1 MKRKAYT
8 MPGKVAAMFMLV
20 LITVFVLLEIVALVV
35 LSENDAFFDNG
46 VSLRR
51 LVYENAVQDAYDDVM
66 DLYISPKLYGY
77 NTSSDYISE
86 LYSPENS
93 NLFFEVT
100 DEGGNLLY
108 RNYSESDYR
117 YKNIIGERTFSIS
130 ESVYNGG
137 LYWNSAEYSM
147 DSAVLSD
154 LGDYPIS
161 VDKGFSLSIIPS
173 GNAGAA
179 LMTEGTDTAED
190 AGTPPE
196 RQVTITFTA
205 AIREKLTAKD
215 QVYYML
221 TLADFFIVH
230 RAGIAV
236 TCGIGIIAAILL
248 FIYLLCSA
256 GHHRNADGMDEVAPE
271 ALDTVPLD
279 LYAVFVF
286 WVSFAFAFVAVEAL
300 FFDLLSFSLLLRTV
314 AALVCIVCIELLVLS
329 LILTFATRVKC
340 GKWWRTTLIYK
351 ILMLLFRICRWFFR
365 KLNRIFSEI
374 PALWRYAVLFAAVS
388 LVELIVLVCTERGTV
403 LLWWFAE
410 RIVVAFVGFFILSD
424 WKKLLK
430 GAKEIAD
437 GNTGYRID
445 VKNMYGGFK
454 KHALCLNGINDG
466 VQKAVN
472 DRMKSER
479 LKTELITNVSHDLK
493 TPLTSIVN
501 YVDLMK
507 KEDIKPEKAKE
518 YLAVL
523 DRQSKRLQK
532 LTIDLVEASK
542 ASTGNMPVNAEKT
555 DIHVFLSQLS
565 GEYEEKLAA
574 NKLELVVTSP
584 EENVYIYA
592 DGRLMWRVFD
602 NLMNNICKYA
612 QENTRVYIAADV
624 SDEKVV
630 ISFKNISRFPLNIS
644 SEELMERFVR
654 GDTSRNTEGSGL
666 GLSIARSLVDLQK
679 GKFELV
685 VDGDLFKAIVTFD
698 RLYDDTEPKE

>member
-8 MPGKVAAMFMLV
+8 MPCKVAAMFMLV

-51 LVYENAVQDAYDDVM
+51 IVYENAVQDAYNDVM

-137 LYWNSAEYSM
+137 LYWNSAE
-147 DSAVLSD
+147 
-154 LGDYPIS
+154 
-161 VDKGFSLSIIPS
+161 
-173 GNAGAA
+173 
-179 LMTEGTDTAED
+179 
-190 AGTPPE
+190 

-205 AIREKLTAKD
+205 AIREELTAKD

-221 TLADFFIVH
+221 TLADFFIAH

-574 NKLELVVTSP
+574 KKLELVVTSP

-654 GDTSRNTEGSGL
+654 GDMSRNTEGSGL

-698 RLYDDTEPKE
+698 RFYDDTEPKE